1 VEADVFISLACMK
14 THNTAVVTLGMK
26 NLVGI
31 SAGSVYG
38 VQDWANHWQL
48 HLEAQAVGD
57 TNLGGVIT
65 DLNSARRINLTIID
79 GRVAME
85 GEGPHEGTPV
95 DLGLL
100 IVGKNPVATDTIA
113 STIMGFD
120 AKKIPS
126 LVLSAQ
132 KGLGTNDLHQIEVKG
147 LSLEEV
153 FHPFVPATGH
163 ESFLVI
169 SGTLLLLY
177 RWRTL
182 LFVPA
187 IIFVSVTVM
196 LFFFFRR
203 SKPELSPTSAMSLT
217 AVQAMTKGSQTNL
230 PREEKKVTPI
240 SEISSKQLEDQIN
253 DNTTSFQRYVK
264 QIDEMSVRLD
274 EVTKLL
280 KNGEIP
286 QNAFDL
292 IAGDLGKQLSVSVE
306 DLFNL
311 RENLELTRSK
321 AMIEKAKNME
331 TQKKESTTKEPV
343 PTLPK
348 AEDLRYVRGYKDV
361 VESQFWAETGSG
373 QTAYSPDLGKWEGL
387 ILKINSALSSLPVEK
402 ELTIIEKYLSFTTQN
417 PSLAAE
423 SGQTEKSLSICRQ
436 RLATV
441 SEKWTSIRRGLIEQ
455 IVNLEADIASSKD
468 QIKELET
475 RFSVG
480 EITQPFYEY
489 ENNKLQNNLAKL
501 QNRVSEIRGN
511 MDDMDR
517 VIFRSTE
524 ILQSGTQK

>member
-1 VEADVFISLACMK
+1 
-14 THNTAVVTLGMK
+14 
-26 NLVGI
+26 
-31 SAGSVYG
+31 
-38 VQDWANHWQL
+38 
-48 HLEAQAVGD
+48 
-57 TNLGGVIT
+57 
-65 DLNSARRINLTIID
+65 
-79 GRVAME
+79 
-85 GEGPHEGTPV
+85 
-95 DLGLL
+95 
-100 IVGKNPVATDTIA
+100 
-113 STIMGFD
+113 
-120 AKKIPS
+120 
-126 LVLSAQ
+126 
-132 KGLGTNDLHQIEVKG
+132 
-147 LSLEEV
+147 
-153 FHPFVPATGH
+153 
-163 ESFLVI
+163 
-169 SGTLLLLY
+169 
-177 RWRTL
+177 
-182 LFVPA
+182 
-187 IIFVSVTVM
+187 
-196 LFFFFRR
+196 
-203 SKPELSPTSAMSLT
+203 
-217 AVQAMTKGSQTNL
+217 MTKGSQTNL